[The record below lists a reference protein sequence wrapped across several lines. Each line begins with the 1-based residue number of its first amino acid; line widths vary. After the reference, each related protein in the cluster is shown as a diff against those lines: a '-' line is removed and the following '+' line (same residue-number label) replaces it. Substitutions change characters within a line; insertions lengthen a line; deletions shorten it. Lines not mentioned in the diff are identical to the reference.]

1 MKFWGLKYGLRMR
14 GYENVTQNSKCRR
27 GGLVGSVVQLAT
39 PDVDS
44 DAILFSDFWTL
55 YPKRVARKDAERA
68 WAKIDAAE
76 YPAILLALVAWRRVW
91 RARDND
97 QFIPYPATWLNG
109 ERWTDELP
117 AEYARTTAAHAP
129 AKLLASDERRSAM
142 PDAVK
147 ALLAKIRA
155 KA

>member
-1 MKFWGLKYGLRMR
+1 M
-14 GYENVTQNSKCRR
+14 
-27 GGLVGSVVQLAT
+27 GSVVQLAA
-39 PDVDS
+39 PDVES
-44 DAILFSDFWTL
+44 ETILFTDFWTL
-55 YPKRVARKDAERA
+55 YPKRIARKDAERA
-68 WAKIDAAE
+68 WQKIDAAE

-97 QFIPYPATWLNG
+97 QFIPHPATWLNG

-117 AEYARTTAAHAP
+117 AEYARTNASHVP
-129 AKLLASDERRSAM
+129 AKLPSNEDRRSAM

-155 KA
+155 KG